1 MIVCEWM
8 NRCVINLLSCPNV
21 EQRTLLFSPEVTYR
35 YTYCMSVTVSI
46 SVLTQAKLIY
56 YVIVNNVDVSTYI
69 SLKLLDT
76 CTYSI
81 RSTDELFCSI
91 RPMVLNTRPKN
102 NLFAVSTKQFF
113 KISLKTV
120 VSSCSIMLL
129 G

>member
-21 EQRTLLFSPEVTYR
+21 EQRTLLFSPKVT

-56 YVIVNNVDVSTYI
+56 YVIVNNVDFSTYTT

-76 CTYSI
+76 FTYSI
-81 RSTDELFCSI
+81 RSTVEPFCSI
-91 RPMVLNTRPKN
+91 RPMVQNTRPKN
-102 NLFAVSTKQFF
+102 NLLDVSTKQFF
-113 KISLKTV
+113 KIFLKTV
-120 VSSCSIMLL
+120 VCPPAH
-129 G
+129 

>member
-21 EQRTLLFSPEVTYR
+21 EQRTLLFSPEVTYS
-35 YTYCMSVTVSI
+35 YCMSVTVSI

-56 YVIVNNVDVSTYI
+56 YVIVNNVDFSTYI

-81 RSTDELFCSI
+81 RSTVEPFCSI
-91 RPMVLNTRPKN
+91 RPMLQNTRPKN
-102 NLFAVSTKQFF
+102 NLLAVSTKQFF
-113 KISLKTV
+113 KIFLNTV
-120 VSSCSIMLL
+120 VTSCSIMLL